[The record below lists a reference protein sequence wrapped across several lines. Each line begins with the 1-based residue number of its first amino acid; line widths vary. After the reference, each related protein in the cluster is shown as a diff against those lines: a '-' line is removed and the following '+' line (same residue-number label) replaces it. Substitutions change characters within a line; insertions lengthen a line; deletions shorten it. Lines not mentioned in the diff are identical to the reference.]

1 MQMIV
6 VFLIAAAPALTA
18 RDWEARCAG
27 WTAPPAR
34 RCPAADT
41 SKDDGAKAM
50 DCLLCALHR
59 CAAVEGIVWR
69 DQGSLRLKI
78 DGPRAGRCQFA
89 LTAET
94 EQGTLAARCSSPV
107 PVVPWPG
114 LLGDDP
120 LGTAPAAVRESCR
133 PPAPRI
139 PDPTAPGR
147 PPAP

>member
-1 MQMIV
+1 MQMIAI
-6 VFLIAAAPALTA
+6 LLLAAAPGLTA
-18 RDWEARCAG
+18 KDWDARCAG
-27 WTAPPAR
+27 WTTPPAK

-41 SKDDGAKAM
+41 SEDDGTKAM
-50 DCLLCALHR
+50 ECLLCALHR

-94 EQGTLAARCSSPV
+94 EQGAFAARCRSPV
-107 PVVPWPG
+107 PVVPWSG

-120 LGTAPAAVRESCR
+120 LGTAPAAIRQGCR
-133 PPAPRI
+133 PPAPRRQG
-139 PDPTAPGR
+139 P
-147 PPAP
+147 